1 MRAALYVRV
10 STDEQASSGY
20 SLEDQLDKLEAY
32 CDQQGWEV
40 VAVVEDDGRSGTDPT
55 RPGLLELFNLARSGR
70 IDVALAAK
78 RDRFFRDRFLR
89 LAMDQDL
96 EEHRVRLVALDDTG
110 HMVADSMLDSFAE
123 YERTIIRDRL
133 MDGKRRKARKGELP
147 GGGHAPY
154 GFSWTLNE
162 NGKQA
167 GLTPNENM
175 ETVRLIFEMVARGDS
190 LHEVA
195 HALSAIPTPRGGRR
209 WHPNTIARIVRNEC
223 YKGIYYY
230 GKHRTVRTPG
240 RKNKRR
246 DSPLPKDEWIAVP
259 VADSGIPHELIDA
272 ARGKLDARYRPRPKA
287 QSSFELGGMLVCSE
301 CGCKI
306 TGYSGGFDS
315 KGKAYRY
322 YVCNARKRE
331 KTLCPHGPS
340 WNADKLERR
349 VALRVESLLQDPEA
363 VRLKLDHAIEEVSA
377 TDPTPWLRKVEEC
390 DRRRAAYQDQQAD
403 GLMSLEE
410 LRSKLDGLS
419 QEREFAVSRL
429 RDSSESNERVKTLK
443 ATKDSLLGIY
453 RDGIL
458 YDGLLYFDSTMRKEI
473 YEALQLTG
481 TLSADDV
488 VLKTEVTEYALKL
501 TKAAQVWAEGQEGT
515 VLRVNRSP
523 QYHGT
528 SMGYDGDGED
538 YHRHHHLYKRV
549 ARGVLNRRYR
559 RS

>member
-1 MRAALYVRV
+1 MRVALYTRV
-10 STDEQASSGY
+10 STDEQAKSGY
-20 SLEDQLDKLEAY
+20 SLEDQLDKLESYAF
-32 CDQQGWEV
+32 QQGWEI
-40 VAVVEDDGRSGTDPT
+40 VARITDDGYFGTDPT
-55 RPGLLELFNLARSGR
+55 RPGLLEVLRLAQAGK
-70 IDVALAAK
+70 IDAALATK
-78 RDRFFRDRFLR
+78 RDRFYRSRLLR
-89 LAMDQDL
+89 YATDQDL
-96 EEHRVRLVALDDTG
+96 EDHGVQLLALDDTG
-110 HMVADSMLDSFAE
+110 HMMGDSMLDTFAE
-123 YERTIIRDRL
+123 WERENTRDRL
-133 MDGKRRKARKGELP
+133 MDGKFKKARKGEIP

-154 GFSWTLNE
+154 GFSWMPNE

-230 GKHRTVRTPG
+230 GKHRTACTPG

-246 DSPLPKDEWIAVP
+246 DSPLPQDEWVAVP
-259 VADSGIPHELIDA
+259 VADSGIPHGTIDA
-272 ARGKLDARYRPRPKA
+272 ARGKLDARYRPRPQA
-287 QSSFELGGMLVCSE
+287 QSFFELGGMLACSE
-301 CGCKI
+301 CGCMI

-322 YVCNARKRE
+322 YVCNARKRD
-331 KTLCPHGPS
+331 KMLCPEGPS
-340 WNADKLERR
+340 WNADKLER
-349 VALRVESLLQDPEA
+349 VAALRVESLLQDPEA

-377 TDPTPWLRKVEEC
+377 TDPTPWLRNVEEC

-410 LRSKLDGLS
+410 LRSKLDRLA

-429 RDSSESNERVKTLK
+429 RDSSESIERVKTLK
-443 ATKDSLLGIY
+443 ATKDSLLGVY

-473 YEALQLTG
+473 YEALQLNG
-481 TLSADDV
+481 TLSTDDV

-501 TKAAQVWAEGQEGT
+501 TKAAQEWAQRQEGNSLIVSQSRGTPVGTTAT
-515 VLRVNRSP
+515 VRTTIATI
-523 QYHGT
+523 T
-528 SMGYDGDGED
+528 STSE
-538 YHRHHHLYKRV
+538 
-549 ARGVLNRRYR
+549 
-559 RS
+559 

>member
-1 MRAALYVRV
+1 MMRAVLYTRV

-55 RPGLLELFNLARSGR
+55 RPGLLELFNLARSGT

-96 EEHRVRLVALDDTG
+96 EEHGVRLLALDDTG

-133 MDGKRRKARKGELP
+133 MDGKRRKARQGEIP

-154 GFSWTLNE
+154 GFSWTVND

-190 LHEVA
+190 LHTIA
-195 HALSAIPTPRGGRR
+195 HALSAIPRPRGGRR
-209 WHPNTIARIVRNEC
+209 WHPNTIARIIRNEC

-240 RKNKRR
+240 KKNKRR
-246 DSPLPKDEWIAVP
+246 DNPLPEDEWVAVP
-259 VADSGIPHELIDA
+259 VADSGIPHEVIDA
-272 ARGKLDARYRPRPKA
+272 ARSKLDARYKPRPKA
-287 QSSFELGGMLVCSE
+287 KSFFELGGMLVCSE
-301 CGCKI
+301 CGCGI

-322 YVCNARKRE
+322 YVCNRRKQD
-331 KTLCPHGPS
+331 KNTCPQGPS
-340 WNADKLERR
+340 WNADKLERL

-363 VRLKLDHAIEEVSA
+363 VWLKLDHAIEEVSA
-377 TDPTPWLRKVEEC
+377 VDPTPWLRKMEEC
-390 DRRRAAYQDQQAD
+390 DRRRAAYQDQQAE

-410 LRSKLDGLS
+410 LRSKLDTLA
-419 QEREFAVSRL
+419 QEREFAASRL
-429 RDSSESNERVKTLK
+429 RDSSESNERAKTLK
-443 ATKDSLLGIY
+443 ATKDNLLNTY

-458 YDGLLYFDSTMRKEI
+458 YDGLLWLNPEVRREI

-481 TLSADDV
+481 VLSADDV
-488 VLKTEVTEYALKL
+488 QLRTEVTEYALKL
-501 TKAAQVWAEGQEGT
+501 TKAAQQWAEEYEDEGQ
-515 VLRVNRSP
+515 LLQPS
-523 QYHGT
+523 GT
-528 SMGYDGDGED
+528 SVGTTATVRTTIATITSTSE
-538 YHRHHHLYKRV
+538 
-549 ARGVLNRRYR
+549 
-559 RS
+559 

>member
-1 MRAALYVRV
+1 MRVALYTRV

-20 SLEDQLDKLEAY
+20 SLEDQLDKLEAHAS
-32 CDQQGWEV
+32 QQGWDV
-40 VAVVEDDGRSGTDPT
+40 VARIRDNGYSGSDPT
-55 RPGLLELFNLARSGR
+55 RPGLLEIVRLAQEGQ
-70 IDVALAAK
+70 IDAALATK
-78 RDRFFRDRFLR
+78 RDRFYRSRLLR
-89 LAMDQDL
+89 LATDQDL
-96 EEHRVRLVALDDTG
+96 EDHGVKLIALDDTG

-133 MDGKRRKARKGELP
+133 MDGKRRKARQGEIP

-154 GFSWTLNE
+154 GFSWTVND

-167 GLTPNENM
+167 GLVRNENM

-246 DSPLPKDEWIAVP
+246 DSPLPQDEWVAVP
-259 VADSGIPHELIDA
+259 VADSGIPHGTIDA
-272 ARGKLDARYRPRPKA
+272 ARGKLDARYRPRPQA
-287 QSSFELGGMLVCSE
+287 QSFFELGGMLACSE
-301 CGCKI
+301 CGCMI

-322 YVCNARKRE
+322 YVCNARKRD
-331 KTLCPHGPS
+331 KMLCPEGPS
-340 WNADKLERR
+340 WNADKLER
-349 VALRVESLLQDPEA
+349 VAALRVESLLQDPEA

-377 TDPTPWLRKVEEC
+377 TDPTPWLRNVEEC

-410 LRSKLDGLS
+410 LRSKRDRMA

-429 RDSSESNERVKTLK
+429 RDSSESIERVKTLK
-443 ATKDSLLGIY
+443 ATKDSLLGVY

-473 YEALQLTG
+473 YEALQLNG
-481 TLSADDV
+481 TLSTDDV

-501 TKAAQVWAEGQEGT
+501 TKAAQEWAQRQEGT
-515 VLRVNRSP
+515 VLRVNRSL

-528 SMGYDGDGED
+528 SMGTTAMV
-538 YHRHHHLYKRV
+538 RTTI
-549 ARGVLNRRYR
+549 
-559 RS
+559 

>member
-1 MRAALYVRV
+1 MMRVVLYTRV
-10 STDEQASSGY
+10 STDEQANSGY
-20 SLEDQLDKLEAY
+20 SLEDQLDKLEAHAG
-32 CDQQGWEV
+32 QQGWEIV
-40 VAVVEDDGRSGTDPT
+40 DRITDDGYSGTDPN
-55 RPGLLELFNLARSGR
+55 RPGLLKVIRLAQEGK
-70 IDVALAAK
+70 IDVALATK
-78 RDRFFRDRFLR
+78 RDRFYRSRLLR
-89 LAMDQDL
+89 LATDQDL
-96 EEHRVRLVALDDTG
+96 EDCGVRLLALDDTG
-110 HMVADSMLDSFAE
+110 HMMGDSMLDTFAE
-123 YERTIIRDRL
+123 WERENTRDRL
-133 MDGKRRKARKGELP
+133 MDGKFKKARKGQIP

-154 GFSWTLNE
+154 GFSWTPNE

-167 GLTPNENM
+167 GLVPNDNM
-175 ETVRLIFEMVARGDS
+175 VTVRTIFEMVARGES
-190 LHEVA
+190 LHTIA
-195 HALSAIPTPRGGRR
+195 HGLSDVPTPRGGRR

-223 YKGIYYY
+223 YKGVYYY

-246 DSPLPKDEWIAVP
+246 DSPLPKDEWVAVP

-287 QSSFELGGMLVCSE
+287 QSSFELGGMLVCSQ

-410 LRSKLDGLS
+410 LRSKLDALA
-419 QEREFAVSRL
+419 QEREFAVNKL
-429 RDSSESNERVKTLK
+429 RDSSESNERAKSLK

-458 YDGLLYFDSTMRKEI
+458 YDGLLWFDATMRREI

-481 TLSADDV
+481 TLSAEDV
-488 VLKTEVTEYALKL
+488 ALKTEVTEYALKL
-501 TKAAQVWAEGQEGT
+501 TKAAQEWAEGQEGG
-515 VLRVNRSP
+515 VIRMNRSP
-523 QYHGT
+523 QYSGT
-528 SMGYDGDGED
+528 PVGTTATVRTTIATITSTSE
-538 YHRHHHLYKRV
+538 
-549 ARGVLNRRYR
+549 
-559 RS
+559 

>member
-1 MRAALYVRV
+1 MM
-10 STDEQASSGY
+10 G
-20 SLEDQLDKLEAY
+20 
-32 CDQQGWEV
+32 
-40 VAVVEDDGRSGTDPT
+40 
-55 RPGLLELFNLARSGR
+55 
-70 IDVALAAK
+70 
-78 RDRFFRDRFLR
+78 
-89 LAMDQDL
+89 
-96 EEHRVRLVALDDTG
+96 
-110 HMVADSMLDSFAE
+110 DSMLDTFAE
-123 YERTIIRDRL
+123 WERENTRDRL
-133 MDGKRRKARKGELP
+133 MDGKFKKVRKGEIP

-154 GFSWTLNE
+154 GFSWTPNE

-167 GLTPNENM
+167 GLTPNKNM

-246 DSPLPKDEWIAVP
+246 DSPLPQDEWVAVP
-259 VADSGIPHELIDA
+259 VADSGIPHGTIDA
-272 ARGKLDARYRPRPKA
+272 ARGKLDARYRPRPQA
-287 QSSFELGGMLVCSE
+287 QSFFELGGMLACSE
-301 CGCKI
+301 CGCMI

-322 YVCNARKRE
+322 YVCNARKRD
-331 KTLCPHGPS
+331 KMLCPEGPS
-340 WNADKLERR
+340 WNADKLER
-349 VALRVESLLQDPEA
+349 VAALRVESLLQDPEA

-377 TDPTPWLRKVEEC
+377 TDPTPWLRNVEEC

-410 LRSKLDGLS
+410 LRSKLDRLA

-429 RDSSESNERVKTLK
+429 RDSSESIERVKTLK
-443 ATKDSLLGIY
+443 ATKDSLLGVY

-473 YEALQLTG
+473 YEALQLNG
-481 TLSADDV
+481 TLSTDDV

-501 TKAAQVWAEGQEGT
+501 TKAAQEWAQRQEGNSLIVSQSRGTPVGTTAT
-515 VLRVNRSP
+515 VRTTIATI
-523 QYHGT
+523 T
-528 SMGYDGDGED
+528 STSE
-538 YHRHHHLYKRV
+538 
-549 ARGVLNRRYR
+549 
-559 RS
+559 